1 MTSLVIATLKA
12 TSGGQEPVMVKAHGL
27 GHDKTNHSTAGKAVG
42 APSIKPAD
50 LLRRKE
56 NRDWIHDFD

>member
-1 MTSLVIATLKA
+1 
-12 TSGGQEPVMVKAHGL
+12 MVKADGL

-56 NRDWIHDFD
+56 NRDWMHDFD